1 MYRVLPTRGSSDG
14 SKPSSREL
22 PATEPI
28 PSCWISRQGELTD
41 FKDSPHPI
49 TSVRFSVL
57 RSLVPLAV
65 LAALVMVWVNSPPSP
80 PGDADSGEGQASEI
94 NLDPSRFLLKPFF
107 VQANQIAVAL
117 DGGEIPVPGGQVP
130 SIVVGANVLRTVH
143 LSWVHDWTD
152 AETRA
157 SFKALQALYASEEGA
172 SLPALRIY
180 LNPVFSDSS
189 GEAVQRAMLQ
199 VFFRADNRDLY
210 QILAREL
217 ATGALATDP
226 EAIRCRVE
234 AIEPLLM
241 DDWNSRLDW
250 LEVDIEKTFSV
261 AQAQQARHAK
271 ILDPAFKAQLASMLD
286 IAHPSADMKELSTF
300 VRKADTVQ
308 RTWLHTQSG
317 PSLNEN

>member
-1 MYRVLPTRGSSDG
+1 M
-14 SKPSSREL
+14 
-22 PATEPI
+22 
-28 PSCWISRQGELTD
+28 
-41 FKDSPHPI
+41 
-49 TSVRFSVL
+49 RFSVL

-65 LAALVMVWVNSPPSP
+65 LAALVIVWVNSPPGP
-80 PGDADSGEGQASEI
+80 QGDADRGESEASEI
-94 NLDPSRFLLKPFF
+94 ELDPSRFLIKPFF
-107 VQANQIAVAL
+107 AQANQIAVAL

-143 LSWVHDWTD
+143 LTWVHDWTD

-157 SFKALQALYASEEGA
+157 SFKALQGLYASAEGA
-172 SLPALRIY
+172 SLPALRIH

-189 GEAVQRAMLQ
+189 GEEVQRAMLQ

-226 EAIRCRVE
+226 EAIRSRVE
-234 AIEPLLM
+234 TLEPLLM
-241 DDWNSRLDW
+241 DDWDSRLDW

-261 AQAQQARHAK
+261 AKMQQARHAK

-286 IAHPSADMKELSTF
+286 IANPSADMKELVTF
-300 VRKADTVQ
+300 VHKADTMQ
-308 RTWLHTQSG
+308 RTWLHSQSG
-317 PSLNEN
+317 PSLNED